1 MKQQG
6 LLLSREGYTLLEVI
20 AALIII
26 GVLAAL
32 VVPRMIH
39 LGSNTMQKAIDAGIS
54 ELNGRES
61 LTWADLKISPSG
73 YSDDTALRTKMNANN
88 NYLLGDKYTWDA
100 GPNSSGGTLNFDG
113 QARALNRT
121 ASTTDQPAL
130 WSKP

>member
-1 MKQQG
+1 MKQQS
-6 LLLSREGYTLLEVI
+6 LLLNPAGYTLLEVI

-32 VVPRMIH
+32 VVPRIIN
-39 LGSNTMQKAIDAGIS
+39 LESNTIQKAIDAGIS

-61 LTWADLKISPSG
+61 ITWADLKISPNG
-73 YSDDTALRTKMNANN
+73 YVDDDALRTEMNAKN

-113 QARALNRT
+113 QAQVLNRT
-121 ASTTDQPAL
+121 ASTTDQPAV

>member
-1 MKQQG
+1 MKQQS
-6 LLLSREGYTLLEVI
+6 LLLNPAGYTLLEVI

-32 VVPRMIH
+32 VVPRIIN
-39 LGSNTMQKAIDAGIS
+39 LESNTIQKAIDAGIS

-61 LTWADLKISPSG
+61 ITWADLKISPNG
-73 YSDDTALRTKMNANN
+73 YVDDDALRTEMNAKN

-113 QARALNRT
+113 QAQALNRT

>member
-6 LLLSREGYTLLEVI
+6 LLVSREGYTLLEVI
-20 AALIII
+20 AALVIF

-32 VVPRMIH
+32 VVPRIIQ
-39 LGSNTMQKAIDAGIS
+39 LDSNTMQKAIDVGIS

-73 YSDDTALRTKMNANN
+73 YADDAGLITRMNADN

-100 GPNSSGGTLNFDG
+100 GPNSSGGALNFDG
-113 QARALNRT
+113 QAQALNRT

>member
-6 LLLSREGYTLLEVI
+6 LLVSREGYTLLEVI
-20 AALIII
+20 AALVIF

-32 VVPRMIH
+32 VVPRIIH
-39 LGSNTMQKAIDAGIS
+39 LDSNTIQKAIDVGIS

-73 YSDDTALRTKMNANN
+73 YADDAGLITRMNADN

-100 GPNSSGGTLNFDG
+100 GPNSSGGALNFDG
-113 QARALNRT
+113 QAQALNRT

>member
-1 MKQQG
+1 MKQEG
-6 LLLSREGYTLLEVI
+6 LLLSREGYTLLEII
-20 AALIII
+20 AALIIL

-32 VVPRMIH
+32 VVPRIIH
-39 LGSNTMQKAIDAGIS
+39 LDSNTIQKAIDVGVS

-73 YSDDTALRTKMNANN
+73 YPGDVGVRTRMNTDNS
-88 NYLLGDKYTWDA
+88 YLLGDKYTWDA

-113 QARALNRT
+113 QAQALNRT

>member
-6 LLLSREGYTLLEVI
+6 LLLSREGHTLLEII
-20 AALIII
+20 AALIIL

-32 VVPRMIH
+32 VVPRIIH
-39 LGSNTMQKAIDAGIS
+39 LDSNTIQKAIDAGIS

-73 YSDDTALRTKMNANN
+73 YPDDAGLRTRMNADN

-113 QARALNRT
+113 QAQVLNRT